1 MIRNETVIRSAYIL
15 ALRRFDP
22 RPSGDLSVSFTSVM
36 ARSFVSSRGS
46 LSKSKLTRLV
56 MGSRAKPLP
65 FARNS
70 CRLILADCLVIRSI
84 F

>member
-1 MIRNETVIRSAYIL
+1 
-15 ALRRFDP
+15 
-22 RPSGDLSVSFTSVM
+22 VSFTSVM